1 MVGPLALGPCAL
13 AGQGEVVDRVVVTI
27 GETAITQSDVER
39 EYLFERF
46 LDGQWPAAPPDT
58 AALEQARDRLTYQRL
73 LEIEGEATRTDL
85 ADPEGSASERLQD
98 LRTRYG
104 QGDRFESALRE
115 LGITEQQ
122 LLDRLAEQ
130 AQILRVIDQR
140 LRPAASP
147 TPAEIANYYRQVFLP
162 SYAQRGQ
169 DAAPALAEVENQIRE
184 ILVQKSIDELLTKW
198 LHNLEAG
205 HRVKFHSF

>member
-1 MVGPLALGPCAL
+1 MVALPSAR
-13 AGQGEVVDRVVVTI
+13 AGQGDVLDRVVVTI
-27 GETAITQSDVER
+27 GETAITQSDVEQ

-46 LDGQWPAAPPDT
+46 LDGQWPAPPPDT

-73 LEIEGEATRTDL
+73 LQIEGETTRAGL
-85 ADPEGSASERLQD
+85 ADPEGSAAERLQE

-115 LGITEQQ
+115 LGIDEHQ

-130 AQILRVIDQR
+130 AQILRIIDQR
-140 LRPAASP
+140 LRPAAPP
-147 TPAEIANYYRQVFLP
+147 TPAEIENYYRQVFLP
-162 SYAQRGQ
+162 SYAQRSK
-169 DAAPALAEVENQIRE
+169 DPAPALSEVEGQIRE

-198 LHNLEAG
+198 LHNLEAS